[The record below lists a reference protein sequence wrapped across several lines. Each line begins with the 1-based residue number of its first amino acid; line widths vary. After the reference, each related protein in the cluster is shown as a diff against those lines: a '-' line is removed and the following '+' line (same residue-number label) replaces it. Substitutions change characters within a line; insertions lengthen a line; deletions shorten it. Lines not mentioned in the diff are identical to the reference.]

1 VGFEMN
7 IKRFVKDS
15 LGDMTNEELI
25 KRYSLKSRK
34 EISLILNSKEGQT
47 EIKKQ
52 QKPLTEKQTNNLKG
66 MSEELNKCVGLLK

>member
-1 VGFEMN
+1 MN

-52 QKPLTEKQTNNLKG
+52 QKPLTEEERKNLKG
-66 MSEELNKCVGLLK
+66 VGEDLNKCVGLLK